1 MVALPRE
8 LTMSDSTISN
18 ARPFVRSLN
27 VLLKYS
33 RLYGLEHARSAQQ
46 FNSAWREL
54 EDAVLASGERG
65 LLLGASGSQ
74 LLLDGVPLE
83 STPAERSF
91 ADLLTSANVASICF
105 GPRVTRD
112 DFLAFVRS
120 FMESGVKSAALAERL
135 EANLA
140 GRSGIRL
147 NEIRF
152 VAEDAG
158 YSEAKVA
165 AQLTAK
171 TLGADAGMVQDWL
184 SSPEKMI
191 QLIAAAEGSHG
202 GPGGTETGGPG
213 IGLGPGLGTGG
224 GSGAPGTGGGAGGT
238 GSGYGGGVGSGS
250 GYGSGPEIG
259 VVGSGGEVFAGGAVG
274 AGIGGSGSGGGV
286 STGGSGSG
294 GGVAEGAGAG
304 TGGAGFAG
312 AGGGAGI
319 AAGSGTGSGPG
330 GGSGSGGGVAEGAGA
345 GTGGAGI
352 AGAGGGAGIAAG
364 SGTGS
369 GPGGGAGIGMGSGAG
384 GGFGTAGGAGGVPG
398 GRGTGTGGVLGGS
411 YVSGAPIANQAAISK
426 LEEADLQSLLR
437 LLVQFG
443 EAQQAKGVQQNPAV
457 WQQRM
462 ASLPANAQITLRQA
476 LASVAATSPTAKM
489 DEGALLRLAE
499 DLAIKFALDR
509 FQRGEVRVNAV
520 RQMLDRMGH
529 ELETLRKLLK
539 AREEKLASA
548 GVNLESHADVLD
560 RQFWAAVPESGKR
573 QVLLSS
579 EAWCIPPRNVQQYVE
594 ELLGRGESDAA
605 GDILLHYAACVRN
618 KDIEA
623 RKKAAIGLGQLAEL
637 YSKAASQ
644 KLQDALMQIGQ
655 AMAEEKNIEL
665 QTLLSA
671 AFVRLSQESA
681 ARRYYRA
688 MQQALDSISELENS
702 KPSWA
707 ESLRPRLGIENRASE
722 FIEEAL
728 TAETMPEGLVGVLMR
743 IPQAAS
749 EQLGVRLSRSARRTE
764 REAVIEIAKS
774 IGAPCA
780 RHLRETLKSEAL
792 PKAAAVVGLL
802 SRLDMFSVE
811 EILPVRLKEGQRSF
825 HDAAVRQL
833 STAGAPERGQL
844 LTNCLELIDPAILPL
859 ALDEIGM
866 CGDPSTASKLLRLA
880 EGELLP
886 EASEY
891 LRVKAIEALGRM
903 RAPAAAGHLRH
914 FLEARKTF
922 GWSYPEEI
930 RMAAAQALMK
940 LDPAW
945 MQAFL
950 PQSGLDAE
958 VMALAPL
965 DAIPERDFV
974 RHRRYRRVRLPR
986 NVPAVITSARGK
998 YSSAISVLSL
1008 EGGLLSGDLQLPV
1021 GTEATLKIP
1030 AGLRSISM
1038 RAVVRFVRAHQ
1049 AGFEMIGMNLED
1061 RSKLRRL
1068 LVSLGDNRPGGSKD
1082 PLISE

>member
-1 MVALPRE
+1 MAPLSRE
-8 LTMSDSTISN
+8 LTVSDSTLPG
-18 ARPFVRSLN
+18 ARTFVRSLN

-33 RLYGLEHARSAQQ
+33 RLYGLEHNRSAEQ
-46 FNSAWREL
+46 FKSAWKEL
-54 EDAVLASGERG
+54 EAAVLALGERG

-83 STPAERSF
+83 STPAERKF
-91 ADLLTSANVASICF
+91 ADLLTEANVASISF
-105 GPRVTRD
+105 SPNVTRE
-112 DFLAFVRS
+112 DFLAFVRA
-120 FMESGVKSAALAERL
+120 FMESAVKSSTLAERL
-135 EANLA
+135 EANLG

-152 VAEDAG
+152 VAEDSG
-158 YSEAKVA
+158 YSEARVA
-165 AQLTAK
+165 AQLTVK
-171 TLGADAGMVQDWL
+171 TLGGDAGLVTDWL

-202 GPGGTETGGPG
+202 GPGGPESGGPG

-224 GSGAPGTGGGAGGT
+224 GAGLGSGAET
-238 GSGYGGGVGSGS
+238 GSAYTAG
-250 GYGSGPEIG
+250 
-259 VVGSGGEVFAGGAVG
+259 GSGGGT
-274 AGIGGSGSGGGV
+274 GIGGSG
-286 STGGSGSG
+286 TGG
-294 GGVAEGAGAG
+294 
-304 TGGAGFAG
+304 
-312 AGGGAGI
+312 
-319 AAGSGTGSGPG
+319 
-330 GGSGSGGGVAEGAGA
+330 
-345 GTGGAGI
+345 
-352 AGAGGGAGIAAG
+352 
-364 SGTGS
+364 
-369 GPGGGAGIGMGSGAG
+369 GPGGGAGIGGSGTGGGTGGTGIGGAGTGGGAG
-384 GGFGTAGGAGGVPG
+384 GGTGIGGAGTGGGAGGGTGIGGAGTGGGQGGGVGSAVGAGAVPG
-398 GRGTGTGGVLGGS
+398 GSGTGTGGVLGGS
-411 YVSGAPIANQAAISK
+411 YVSGAPIANQAAVSK

-443 EAQQAKGVQQNPAV
+443 EAQQAKTPQQNPEV
-457 WQQRM
+457 WKQRM
-462 ASLPANAQITLRQA
+462 SSLPPNAQITLRQA
-476 LASVAATSPTAKM
+476 LAGVAATSPSAKM
-489 DEGALLRLAE
+489 DEATLLRLAE

-539 AREEKLASA
+539 SREEKLANA

-573 QVLLSS
+573 QVLMSG

-605 GDILLHYAACVRN
+605 GDILLQYASCVRN
-618 KDIEA
+618 KDAEA

-644 KLQDALMQIGQ
+644 RLQDALVQIGQ
-655 AMAEEKNIEL
+655 QMAEEKDVEL
-665 QTLLSA
+665 QSLLSA

-707 ESLRPRLGIENRASE
+707 ASLRPRLGVENRVAD

-743 IPQAAS
+743 IPQAAA
-749 EQLGVRLSRSARRTE
+749 EQLGVRLSRCARRTE
-764 REAVIEIAKS
+764 REAIIDLAKS

-780 RHLRETLKSEAL
+780 RHLRETLRSEPF
-792 PKAAAVVGLL
+792 PKAAAAVGLL
-802 SRLDMFSVE
+802 SRLDVFAVE
-811 EILPVRLKEGQRSF
+811 EVLPLRLKEGQRSF
-825 HDAAVRQL
+825 HDAVVRQL
-833 STAGAPERGQL
+833 STAGAPERGQI
-844 LTNCLELIDPAILPL
+844 LTNCIELIDPMILPL

-866 CGDPSTASKLLRLA
+866 CGDPATASKLLRLA
-880 EGELLP
+880 EGEILP
-886 EASEY
+886 EAPDY
-891 LRVKAIEALGRM
+891 LKVKAIEALGRM

-914 FLEARKTF
+914 FVEARKTF
-922 GWSYPEEI
+922 GWVYPEEI

-950 PQSGLDAE
+950 PQCGLDAA

-1008 EGGLLSGDLQLPV
+1008 EGGLLSGDIQIPV

-1038 RAVVRFVRAHQ
+1038 HAVVRFVRSHQ
-1049 AGFEMIGMNLED
+1049 AGFEMVGMDLED

-1068 LVSLGDNRPGGSKD
+1068 LVSLGDDRPPRMDRSRPS
-1082 PLISE
+1082 PLLLNNAAGNPPAGIPSRIGFVIILFFMDHDRRSALVKQ

>member
-1 MVALPRE
+1 MAPLPRE
-8 LTMSDSTISN
+8 LTVPDSTLQN
-18 ARPFVRSLN
+18 ARTFVRSLN

-33 RLYGLEHARSAQQ
+33 RLYGLEHTRSVEG
-46 FNSAWREL
+46 FKSAWKEL
-54 EDAVLASGERG
+54 EAAVLAAGERG
-65 LLLGASGSQ
+65 LLMGASGSQ

-83 STPAERSF
+83 STPAERKF
-91 ADLLTSANVASICF
+91 ADLLTDAGVASVSF
-105 GPRVTRD
+105 SPHVSRED
-112 DFLAFVRS
+112 LLAFVRS
-120 FMESGVKSAALAERL
+120 FMESAIKTSTLAQRL
-135 EANLA
+135 EANLG

-152 VAEDAG
+152 VAEDAS
-158 YSEAKVA
+158 YSEARVA
-165 AQLTAK
+165 AQLTVK
-171 TLGADAGMVQDWL
+171 TLGGDAGLVTDWL

-202 GPGGTETGGPG
+202 GPGGPETGGPG
-213 IGLGPGLGTGG
+213 IGLGAGLGTGG
-224 GSGAPGTGGGAGGT
+224 GAASGSGVGTGGGGPYPSGSGDAASGSGAGTGGPYAAGSGGAAEGSGSGTGGPYAAGSGGTAGSGTGTGGPYATGSGGTAAGSGSGTGGPSAAGPGAGSGGTAVGGAGAVGAGVGGT
-238 GSGYGGGVGSGS
+238 GTGGGVGGGVGS
-250 GYGSGPEIG
+250 
-259 VVGSGGEVFAGGAVG
+259 AVG
-274 AGIGGSGSGGGV
+274 AG
-286 STGGSGSG
+286 
-294 GGVAEGAGAG
+294 A
-304 TGGAGFAG
+304 
-312 AGGGAGI
+312 
-319 AAGSGTGSGPG
+319 
-330 GGSGSGGGVAEGAGA
+330 
-345 GTGGAGI
+345 
-352 AGAGGGAGIAAG
+352 
-364 SGTGS
+364 
-369 GPGGGAGIGMGSGAG
+369 
-384 GGFGTAGGAGGVPG
+384 VPG
-398 GRGTGTGGVLGGS
+398 GVGTGTGGVLGGS

-443 EAQQAKGVQQNPAV
+443 EAQHAKTPQQNPEV
-457 WQQRM
+457 WKQRM
-462 ASLPANAQITLRQA
+462 SALPPNAQITLRQA
-476 LASVAATSPTAKM
+476 LAGVAATSPSAKM
-489 DEGALLRLAE
+489 DEATMLRLAE

-539 AREEKLASA
+539 AREEKLANA

-573 QVLLSS
+573 QVLMSG

-605 GDILLHYAACVRN
+605 GDILLQYASCVRN
-618 KDIEA
+618 KDAGA

-644 KLQDALMQIGQ
+644 RLQDALVQIGQ
-655 AMAEEKNIEL
+655 QMAEERDVEL

-688 MQQALDSISELENS
+688 MQQALDSIAELENS

-707 ESLRPRLGIENRASE
+707 ASLRPRLGVENRAGE

-728 TAETMPEGLVGVLMR
+728 TAETMPEGLIGVLMR
-743 IPQAAS
+743 IPQASA
-749 EQLGVRLSRSARRTE
+749 EQLGVRISRCARRTE
-764 REAVIEIAKS
+764 REAIVDLAKS
-774 IGAPCA
+774 VGAPCA
-780 RHLRETLKSEAL
+780 RHLRETLKNEPL
-792 PKAAAVVGLL
+792 PKAAAAVGLL
-802 SRLDMFSVE
+802 SRLDVFAVDE
-811 EILPVRLKEGQRSF
+811 VLPERLKEGQRSF
-825 HDAAVRQL
+825 HDAVVRQL
-833 STAGAPERGQL
+833 STAGAPERGQIL
-844 LTNCLELIDPAILPL
+844 ANCIELIDPVILPL

-866 CGDPSTASKLLRLA
+866 CGDPATAAKLLRLA
-880 EGELLP
+880 EGDLLP
-886 EASEY
+886 ETSDY

-914 FLEARKTF
+914 FVEARKTF
-922 GWSYPEEI
+922 GWVYPEEI

-950 PQSGLDAE
+950 PQCGLDAS

-1008 EGGLLSGDLQLPV
+1008 EGGLLKRRYTDTRRHRGDPENSRRSPLDQYACCGSFRAFASSRLRDGRHEPRRS
-1021 GTEATLKIP
+1021 LKASP
-1030 AGLRSISM
+1030 SSRLARGRSPGP
-1038 RAVVRFVRAHQ
+1038 H
-1049 AGFEMIGMNLED
+1049 G
-1061 RSKLRRL
+1061 
-1068 LVSLGDNRPGGSKD
+1068 SLGRATYF
-1082 PLISE
+1082 

>member
-1 MVALPRE
+1 MAPLSRE
-8 LTMSDSTISN
+8 LTVSDSTLPG
-18 ARPFVRSLN
+18 ARTFVRSLN

-33 RLYGLEHARSAQQ
+33 RLYGLEHNRSAEQ
-46 FNSAWREL
+46 FKSAWKEL
-54 EDAVLASGERG
+54 ESAVLALGERG

-83 STPAERSF
+83 STPAERKF
-91 ADLLTSANVASICF
+91 ADLLTEANVASISF
-105 GPRVTRD
+105 SPRVTRE
-112 DFLAFVRS
+112 DFLAFVRA
-120 FMESGVKSAALAERL
+120 FMESAVKTSTLAERL
-135 EANLA
+135 EANLG
-140 GRSGIRL
+140 GRTGIRL

-152 VAEDAG
+152 VAEDSG
-158 YSEAKVA
+158 YSEARVA
-165 AQLTAK
+165 AQLTVK
-171 TLGADAGMVQDWL
+171 TLGGDAGMVTDWL

-202 GPGGTETGGPG
+202 GPGGPESGGPG

-224 GSGAPGTGGGAGGT
+224 GAGLGSGAETGSAYTAGGSGGTGTGGGPGGGTGGVGTGGGPGGGVGTAGGTGGGAGIGGVGTAGDAGGGT
-238 GSGYGGGVGSGS
+238 GTGGGQGGGVGS
-250 GYGSGPEIG
+250 
-259 VVGSGGEVFAGGAVG
+259 AVG
-274 AGIGGSGSGGGV
+274 AG
-286 STGGSGSG
+286 
-294 GGVAEGAGAG
+294 A
-304 TGGAGFAG
+304 
-312 AGGGAGI
+312 
-319 AAGSGTGSGPG
+319 
-330 GGSGSGGGVAEGAGA
+330 
-345 GTGGAGI
+345 
-352 AGAGGGAGIAAG
+352 
-364 SGTGS
+364 
-369 GPGGGAGIGMGSGAG
+369 
-384 GGFGTAGGAGGVPG
+384 VPG
-398 GRGTGTGGVLGGS
+398 GSGTGTGGVLGGS
-411 YVSGAPIANQAAISK
+411 YVSGAPIANQAAVSK

-443 EAQQAKGVQQNPAV
+443 EAQQAKTPQQNPEV
-457 WQQRM
+457 WKQRM
-462 ASLPANAQITLRQA
+462 SSLPPNAQITLRQA
-476 LASVAATSPTAKM
+476 LAGVAATSPSAKM
-489 DEGALLRLAE
+489 DEATLLRLAE

-539 AREEKLASA
+539 AREEKLANA

-573 QVLLSS
+573 QVLMSG

-605 GDILLHYAACVRN
+605 GDILLQYASCVRN
-618 KDIEA
+618 KDAEA

-644 KLQDALMQIGQ
+644 RLQDALVQIGQ
-655 AMAEEKNIEL
+655 QMAEEKDVEL
-665 QTLLSA
+665 QSLLSA

-688 MQQALDSISELENS
+688 MQQALDSIAELENS

-707 ESLRPRLGIENRASE
+707 ASLRPRLGVENRVAD

-743 IPQAAS
+743 IPQAAA
-749 EQLGVRLSRSARRTE
+749 EQLGVRLSRCARRTE
-764 REAVIEIAKS
+764 REAIIDLAKS

-780 RHLRETLKSEAL
+780 RHLRETLRSEPF
-792 PKAAAVVGLL
+792 PKAAAAVGLL
-802 SRLDMFSVE
+802 SRLDVFAVE
-811 EILPVRLKEGQRSF
+811 EVLPLRLKEGQRSF
-825 HDAAVRQL
+825 HDAVVRQL
-833 STAGAPERGQL
+833 STAGAPERGQI
-844 LTNCLELIDPAILPL
+844 LTNCIELIDPMILPL

-866 CGDPSTASKLLRLA
+866 CGDPATASKLLRLA
-880 EGELLP
+880 EGEILS
-886 EASEY
+886 EAPDY
-891 LRVKAIEALGRM
+891 LKVKAIEALGRM

-914 FLEARKTF
+914 FVEARKTF
-922 GWSYPEEI
+922 GWVYPEEI

-950 PQSGLDAE
+950 PQCGLDAA

-1008 EGGLLSGDLQLPV
+1008 EGGLLSGDIQIPV

-1038 RAVVRFVRAHQ
+1038 RAVVRFVRSHQ
-1049 AGFEMIGMNLED
+1049 AGFEMVGMNLED

-1068 LVSLGDNRPGGSKD
+1068 LVSLGDDRPARMDRSAE
-1082 PLISE
+1082 PPISE

>member
-1 MVALPRE
+1 MAPLSRE
-8 LTMSDSTISN
+8 LTVSDSTLQN
-18 ARPFVRSLN
+18 ARTFVRSLN

-33 RLYGLEHARSAQQ
+33 RLYGLEHTRSAEQ

-54 EDAVLASGERG
+54 DAAVLASGERG

-83 STPAERSF
+83 STPAERKF
-91 ADLLTSANVASICF
+91 ADLLTDANVASISF
-105 GPRVTRD
+105 SPQVTRED
-112 DFLAFVRS
+112 LLAFVRS
-120 FMESGVKSAALAERL
+120 FMESAVKSSTLAQRL
-135 EANLA
+135 EANLG

-152 VAEDAG
+152 VPEDAA
-158 YSEAKVA
+158 YSEGRVA
-165 AQLTAK
+165 AQLTVK
-171 TLGADAGMVQDWL
+171 TLGGDAGMVTDWL
-184 SSPEKMI
+184 SSPQKMI

-202 GPGGTETGGPG
+202 GPGGPETGGPG

-224 GSGAPGTGGGAGGT
+224 GAP
-238 GSGYGGGVGSGS
+238 S
-250 GYGSGPEIG
+250 
-259 VVGSGGEVFAGGAVG
+259 
-274 AGIGGSGSGGGV
+274 
-286 STGGSGSG
+286 
-294 GGVAEGAGAG
+294 
-304 TGGAGFAG
+304 
-312 AGGGAGI
+312 
-319 AAGSGTGSGPG
+319 GSGTGSGGPYP
-330 GGSGSGGGVAEGAGA
+330 SGSGEAAPSSGT
-345 GTGGAGI
+345 GTGGSYAAGS
-352 AGAGGGAGIAAG
+352 GGAVAGSGTRTGGPYAAGSGDATAG
-364 SGTGS
+364 SGTGGGPYPS
-369 GPGGGAGIGMGSGAG
+369 GSGEAASGSGTGAGGPYASGSGGATAGSGAG
-384 GGFGTAGGAGGVPG
+384 AGSGEGAYAAGSGGAGAGGTAVGGAGAVGSGVGGTGTGGGIGGGVGSAVGAGAVPG
-398 GRGTGTGGVLGGS
+398 GAGTGTGGVLGGS

-443 EAQQAKGVQQNPAV
+443 EAQHAKTPQQNPDI
-457 WQQRM
+457 WKQRM
-462 ASLPANAQITLRQA
+462 SALPPNAQITLRQA
-476 LASVAATSPTAKM
+476 LAGVAASSPSAKM
-489 DEGALLRLAE
+489 DEATLLRLAE

-529 ELETLRKLLK
+529 ELGTLRKLLK
-539 AREEKLASA
+539 AREEKLANA

-573 QVLLSS
+573 QVLMSG

-605 GDILLHYAACVRN
+605 GDILLQYASCVRN
-618 KDIEA
+618 KDAEA

-644 KLQDALMQIGQ
+644 RLQDALVQIGQ
-655 AMAEEKNIEL
+655 QMAEERDVEL

-688 MQQALDSISELENS
+688 MQQALDSIAELENS
-702 KPSWA
+702 KPSWVA
-707 ESLRPRLGIENRASE
+707 SLRPRLGVENRVAD

-728 TAETMPEGLVGVLMR
+728 TAETMPEGLIGVLMR
-743 IPQAAS
+743 IPQASA
-749 EQLGVRLSRSARRTE
+749 EQLGVRLSRCARRTE
-764 REAVIEIAKS
+764 REAIVDLAKS
-774 IGAPCA
+774 VGAPCA
-780 RHLRETLKSEAL
+780 RHLRETLKNEPF
-792 PKAAAVVGLL
+792 PKAAAAVGLL
-802 SRLDMFSVE
+802 SRLDVFAVDE
-811 EILPVRLKEGQRSF
+811 VLPVRLKEGQRSF
-825 HDAAVRQL
+825 HDAVVRQL
-833 STAGAPERGQL
+833 STAGAPERGQVL
-844 LTNCLELIDPAILPL
+844 ANCIELIDPVILPL

-866 CGDPSTASKLLRLA
+866 CGDPGTASKLLRLA
-880 EGELLP
+880 EGDLLP
-886 EASEY
+886 ETSDY

-914 FLEARKTF
+914 FVEARKTF
-922 GWSYPEEI
+922 GWVYPEEI

-950 PQSGLDAE
+950 PQCGLDAS

-998 YSSAISVLSL
+998 YLSAISVLSL
-1008 EGGLLSGDLQLPV
+1008 EGGLLSGDIQIPV

-1038 RAVVRFVRAHQ
+1038 RAVVRFVRSHQ
-1049 AGFEMIGMNLED
+1049 AGFEMVGMNLED

-1068 LVSLGDNRPGGSKD
+1068 LVSLGDDRPPRMDRSAE
-1082 PLISE
+1082 PPISE